1 MSTPRE
7 YQTPAIII
15 RKTKLGEA
23 DRILT
28 LYTPDLGKID
38 AVAKGVRRPKSKM
51 AGHLELLTYS
61 QITLARGRS
70 LDIITG
76 SQTIESFLP
85 LKNDLWLMSYGLYVI
100 ELTNQFTAANV
111 SDEALFELLLN
122 TLRNLCQSDNR
133 EMLVRYFELHLL
145 QESGYRPQL
154 RECVAC
160 HQPLQPV
167 VNSFSSSSG
176 GVLCPSCGARQPF
189 AHPISVNAV
198 KVLRFIQDNALE
210 AVLHLKINQTLT
222 RELEGVTR
230 GYLKYLL
237 ERDVKSANWL
247 DDLRQQMKVMMP
259 KKEISKDILGSRVIA
274 SETKQSPGGE

>member
-7 YQTPAIII
+7 YQTSGIII

-28 LYTPDLGKID
+28 VYTPELGKFD

-61 QITLARGRS
+61 QLTLARGRS

-100 ELTNQFTAANV
+100 ELVNQFTAIEV
-111 SDEALFELLLN
+111 PDEDLFQLALT
-122 TLRNLCQSDNR
+122 TLRQLCQSDNR
-133 EMLVRYFELHLL
+133 DLLLRYFEIQLL
-145 QESGYRPQL
+145 QHSGYRPQL

-160 HQPLQPV
+160 HQVLQPV
-167 VNSFSSSSG
+167 NNSFSASNG
-176 GVLCPSCGARQPF
+176 GILCPSCAARQPF
-189 AHPISVNAV
+189 AHSITVNAI
-198 KVLRFIQDNALE
+198 KVLRFIQDNSLE
-210 AVLHLKINQTLT
+210 SVLKLKINPILA
-222 RELEGVTR
+222 REIEGVTR

-237 ERDVKSANWL
+237 EREVKSVAWL
-247 DDLRQQMKVMMP
+247 DDLREQMRVMVNKKVVNAP
-259 KKEISKDILGSRVIA
+259 DTGDAENAATEV
-274 SETKQSPGGE
+274 

>member
-7 YQTPAIII
+7 YQTSGIII

-61 QITLARGRS
+61 QVTISRGRR

-85 LKNDLWLMSYGLYVI
+85 LKNDLWLMSYGLYGI
-100 ELTNQFTAANV
+100 ELVYQFTADNV
-111 SDEALFELLLN
+111 PDENLFNLLLA
-122 TLRNLCQSDNR
+122 TLKNLCQSDNR
-133 EMLVRYFELHLL
+133 ELLLRHFEIHLL

-189 AHPISVNAV
+189 SHPITVNAV
-198 KVLRFIQDNALE
+198 KVLRFIQDNSLE
-210 AVLHLKINQTLT
+210 AVLRLKINRTLE
-222 RELEGVTR
+222 RELEKVTR

-237 ERDVKSANWL
+237 EREVKSANWL
-247 DDLRQQMKVMMP
+247 DDLREQMKVMTP
-259 KKEISKDILGSRVIA
+259 K
-274 SETKQSPGGE
+274 ETKVSPGIEPVDSDATDAGVM

>member
-7 YQTPAIII
+7 YQTSGIMI

-28 LYTPDLGKID
+28 LYTPNLGKID

-61 QITLARGRS
+61 QVTLSRGRS

-100 ELTNQFTAANV
+100 ELVNQFTADSV
-111 SDEALFELLLN
+111 PDENLFHLLLATLKNLCQTDNRELLL
-122 TLRNLCQSDNR
+122 
-133 EMLVRYFELHLL
+133 RYFEIHLL

-189 AHPISVNAV
+189 SHLITVNAV
-198 KVLRFIQDNALE
+198 KVLRFIQDNSLE
-210 AVLHLKINQTLT
+210 AVLRLKINRTLE
-222 RELEGVTR
+222 RELEKVTR

-237 ERDVKSANWL
+237 EREVKSANWL
-247 DDLRQQMKVMMP
+247 DDLREQMKVMTP
-259 KKEISKDILGSRVIA
+259 KEKGVSPDIEPVNKDTTDAGVL
-274 SETKQSPGGE
+274 